1 MHAWIGN
8 TGWKLSCTKAGIV
21 YSFSAV
27 TMTSLDTKTSKTNV
41 FIWQI
46 SWERTLFKHVLKWVF
61 YSILI
66 PSVPVFDGQNRI
78 HVVSVS
84 EYDLIMSQTKSE
96 TLINES
102 DSMNW

>member
-1 MHAWIGN
+1 MM
-8 TGWKLSCTKAGIV
+8 
-21 YSFSAV
+21 SF
-27 TMTSLDTKTSKTNV
+27 DTKTSKTNV

-78 HVVSVS
+78 CIVGVS
-84 EYDLIMSQTKSE
+84 EYDLMMSQMKSKI
-96 TLINES
+96 LINES
-102 DSMNW
+102 DTMNW